1 MKKRRDGYR
10 VSNLD
15 YHHFMLPYIKKDRC
29 DSDVYSVYKFDMT
42 NVVKYLK
49 NKRENDKESHL
60 TYFHIFVMVV
70 GKYLYNRPKMNRFVV
85 NKTTYQRNKVQV
97 SFVGKESFTD
107 DASLFMK
114 VLDIEPDDNLD
125 TISKKCYDIVKNIR
139 DKKDEM
145 ANTAYNKVAKLPFI
159 IRVLAMYVAKIL
171 DRADLLPKSFIKD
184 NYFYS
189 SVLITDVGSLGN
201 GPVYHDLAN
210 FGTNSII
217 FGIGKIHKEKI
228 INENNEEVIR
238 DICDVG
244 VTIDERIGD
253 GFYFIK
259 SLQLIQKIFDNPEL
273 LEEACSTLIDDD
285 ELKQ

>member
-1 MKKRRDGYR
+1 MRKRRDGYR
-10 VSNLD
+10 VDNLD

-42 NVVKYLK
+42 NVVKYVEK
-49 NKRENDKESHL
+49 RRRENEDCHL
-60 TYFHIFVMVV
+60 TYFHVFVTVV
-70 GKYLYNRPKMNRFVV
+70 GKYLYNRPKMNRFIV

-114 VLDIEPDDNLD
+114 VLDIEPNDNID
-125 TISKKCYDIVKNIR
+125 TISSKCYNIIKNIR
-139 DKKDEM
+139 DKKDSME
-145 ANTAYNKVAKLPFI
+145 NTAFAKVIKLPYI
-159 IRVLAMYVAKIL
+159 IRTLAMYGAKIL
-171 DRADLLPKSFIKD
+171 DKVDLLPKAFIKD

-217 FGIGKIHKEKI
+217 FGVGKIHKEKI
-228 INENNEEVIR
+228 ILENNEEVIR

-273 LEEACSTLIDDD
+273 LEDVCSKLV
-285 ELKQ
+285 K